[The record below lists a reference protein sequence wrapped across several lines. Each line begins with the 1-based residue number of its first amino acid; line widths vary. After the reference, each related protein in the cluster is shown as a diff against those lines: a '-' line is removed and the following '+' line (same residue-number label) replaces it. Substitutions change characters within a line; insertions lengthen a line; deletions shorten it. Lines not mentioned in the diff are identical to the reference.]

1 MTESEQSLNESLSA
15 AIDGEADELEL
26 RRVLNAA
33 NEDAD
38 LRAKWQRMHLI
49 GSVMRRET
57 LPLITAPLPAWPA
70 TVDAMP
76 DYDDADANLGP
87 IDSGGRARRRMGGR
101 WLAPL
106 GSAALAAAAALV
118 VVLYFGPRQQETPL
132 PAVAERPQAPVTEL
146 ANVPTELDIQRANA
160 YIYRHARQTS
170 IAARPAAMPFAK
182 VLSTANDDA
191 GEPDA
196 ERRDDTAAGRQRQ

>member
-33 NEDAD
+33 NEDAN
-38 LRAKWQRMHLI
+38 LRAKWRRMHLI
-49 GSVMRRET
+49 GSVVRRET
-57 LPLITAPLPAWPA
+57 PSSITAPLPAWPA
-70 TVDAMP
+70 TVDAHP
-76 DYDDADANLGP
+76 DHDDTDLGP
-87 IDSGGRARRRMGGR
+87 IGSRERARRRMGGR

-106 GSAALAAAAALV
+106 GSAALAVATALV
-118 VVLYFGPRQQETPL
+118 VVLYFGPREQDASL
-132 PAVAERPQAPVTEL
+132 PAVAERPQAPVPGL

-170 IAARPAAMPFAK
+170 IARPAAMPFAK

-196 ERRDDTAAGRQRQ
+196 DRRDDPAAGRQR